1 MATTFLT
8 LTNDVLRELNEI
20 ELTSSTF
27 ASAKGIQSFVKDAVN
42 KSLKDVS
49 AESLG
54 SAVIKDALTKSKIK
68 LKGYSVIHLGALSLY
83 TKHVEIFIPM
93 GPPQYIMTMCQRI
106 LANYSPSQR
115 YWQICLIFN
124 FVLSTER
131 NYATISNGPMK
142 NTFWTIT

>member
-1 MATTFLT
+1 MYIVT
-8 LTNDVLRELNEI
+8 V
-20 ELTSSTF
+20 
-27 ASAKGIQSFVKDAVN
+27 
-42 KSLKDVS
+42 
-49 AESLG
+49 
-54 SAVIKDALTKSKIK
+54 

-131 NYATISNGPMK
+131 NYATISNKLYINSSGARSQKTAPGPSGFCQSQALFLQSQEQFQILVFFLY
-142 NTFWTIT
+142 TYFQ

>member
-1 MATTFLT
+1 MFSSLTTL
-8 LTNDVLRELNEI
+8 I
-20 ELTSSTF
+20 
-27 ASAKGIQSFVKDAVN
+27 SFMQNSVN
-42 KSLKDVS
+42 
-49 AESLG
+49 
-54 SAVIKDALTKSKIK
+54 IY

-124 FVLSTER
+124 FVLSTEQ

-142 NTFWTIT
+142 NTFWTITWKRYVRFAWNFLCMIVSWIPTEWSNKKIWLGRHMDHGMGLYRLLE